1 MTGDIVNSKNKFKM
15 KKFAILVMALA
26 VAASCK
32 KTDEPTPAPEPEAIP
47 LQIATSVTRATDY
60 AFETGDV
67 VGLYVASVPATL
79 KTTGNHID
87 NAKFTFDGTK
97 WNGDQQYYWQDGTT
111 KADFY
116 CYYPYAS
123 SVSSVTAI
131 PFKVSQDQ
139 SSETGYK
146 ASDFMF
152 GKVAGIA
159 PTPDP
164 VMINVKHAM
173 SCLVVNL
180 KAGTGWKED
189 DLKSAEVTLA
199 GLKASALVN
208 LADITVAADG
218 SASEIKPLKTADGA
232 FKALVVPQNVT
243 NSELVKIKLG
253 ENSYALTTSISMEP
267 GKQYACTVVVN
278 RSSEGINIGI
288 SPWESDGKDY
298 GGSVE

>member
-1 MTGDIVNSKNKFKM
+1 M

-32 KTDEPTPAPEPEAIP
+32 KTDEPTPTPEPEAIP
-47 LQIATSVTRATDY
+47 LQIATTVTRATDY

-67 VGLYVASVPATL
+67 VGLYVASVPAAL
-79 KTTGNHID
+79 KNTGNHID
-87 NAKFTFDGTK
+87 NARFAFDGTK
-97 WNGDQQYYWQDGTT
+97 WNGGQQYYWQDGTT

-116 CYYPYAS
+116 CYYPYTAS
-123 SVSSVTAI
+123 VASVTAI

-139 SSETGYK
+139 SAESGYK

-152 GKVAGIA
+152 GKVAAIA

-164 VMINVKHAM
+164 VMIDVKHAM

-189 DLKSAEVTLA
+189 DLKSAEVALA
-199 GLKASALVN
+199 GLKTSALVN
-208 LADITVAADG
+208 LADITVSADG
-218 SASEIKPLKTADGA
+218 AASEIKPLKTADGA
-232 FKALVVPQNVT
+232 FKALVVPQNVS

-253 ENSYALTTSISMEP
+253 ENSYALTTSVNMEP
-267 GKQYACTVVVN
+267 GKQYSCTVVVN